1 MTQGDTNHVGL
12 DMSITDPTVDRV
24 DNGGFVWF
32 GVGASKPLRNTV
44 GLSDDPVGVGTG
56 LVRDDRDAS
65 FGLLDRR
72 DPSAPVLHL
81 WRGLLSPH
89 DWFIARRS
97 DGRII
102 VSDDFRSTLAALPVS
117 ERTVGEDAIIQH
129 YLFRTVF
136 GTGTYIERILRVGLG
151 EHVTIGIGTGDQRA
165 EIVDRI
171 SSESDLVAPEQY
183 VSVIEDALEGIM
195 ADLGSRPGVRLA
207 FSGGVDSTLLATFL
221 DPEHRLL
228 TVVPDTP
235 EFGIETEYARESAH
249 LLGMSLEELT
259 IPEDSYVELLET
271 VIDNTGRPPVH
282 DIVPFLAAPY
292 AANPGGLFLVG
303 EGADGIYGT
312 GGRAAKVANLL
323 RQRHLRAAALGLVRR
338 APDRISIR
346 GEMIVSRGAEFA
358 TDPLGP
364 GGFAATSQVYG
375 DPSFITD
382 IVGMDR
388 IESTLLSDLSI
399 VLDRVDLS
407 NPKDQFLQHIEFG
420 SWRDAFADHIRID
433 REAARVHGVDVRAPF
448 TMAPAITALTRVPMA
463 DRCIKGYTGKWMMK
477 EMLTKRLPEYPVG
490 RQKQHTSLPFTR
502 YCTNGPLTGIWNRY
516 MPPDIFQGQARQDL
530 VANKLDEAVLWN
542 AIAFAIWDTRVA
554 QNPNLKPHDSRE
566 IISID
571 AS

>member
-249 LLGMSLEELT
+249 LLGMHMDELEISEQ
-259 IPEDSYVELLET
+259 SYVELLEGT
-271 VIDNTGRPPVH
+271 IDDTARPPVH
-282 DIVPFLAAPY
+282 DVMPFLAAPY
-292 AANPGGLFLVG
+292 AANHGSIFVIG

-312 GGRAAKVANLL
+312 GGRPAKIGNFF
-323 RQRHLRAAALGLVRR
+323 RQRHLRAAALGLTRMAPKDFRFR
-338 APDRISIR
+338 AESVIGR
-346 GEMIVSRGAEFA
+346 GRHLAA
-358 TDPLGP
+358 DPLSADGLP
-364 GGFAATSQVYG
+364 AASQIYG
-375 DPSFITD
+375 DPSFITN
-382 IVGMDR
+382 VAGPAQ
-388 IESTLLSDLSI
+388 IEAVLLHDLRYA
-399 VLDRVDLS
+399 LDRVDLVAPS
-407 NPKDQFLQHIEFG
+407 DPFLRQIELRQ
-420 SWRDAFADHIRID
+420 WRSMFNDHYGVD
-433 REAARVHGVDVRAPF
+433 CDVARSHGVSVAAPF
-448 TMAPAITALTRVPMA
+448 LMSSSITALTQIPVS
-463 DRCIKGYTGKWMMK
+463 DRYHKGMTGKWMLK
-477 EMLTKRLPEYPVG
+477 DMLAARLPAYPVDQ
-490 RQKQHTSLPFTR
+490 RKRNTSLPFTR
-502 YCTNGPLTGIWNRY
+502 FCTDGPLVDIWDQY
-516 MPPDIFQGQARQDL
+516 APPDLFEGQAKKDL
-530 VANKLDEAVLWN
+530 LANKLDEAVLWN
-542 AIAFAIWDTRVA
+542 AIAYSMWDERIVR
-554 QNPNLKPHDSRE
+554 N
-566 IISID
+566 
-571 AS
+571 ASLTPLPASETASVDVT